1 MKWRR
6 GQTEVINRKKENK
19 QELVIKSGR
28 ELKYLTFLKKKQ
40 DFKKLCDK
48 ESKTRRQIK

>member
-19 QELVIKSGR
+19 QELVTKSGR
-28 ELKYLTFLKKKQ
+28 ELKYLTFLKKNKIL
-40 DFKKLCDK
+40 KSCVIK
-48 ESKTRRQIK
+48 RVRQEGR